1 MAKDATQDLW
11 PRWPAGYEHPLSL
24 VDIRVKLNVDKLF
37 NLLYAPGSEYV
48 VSELTRTVQYCHH
61 STAGMPQMQD
71 CSALSWRDFFD
82 ADYLIQAFTR

>member
-37 NLLYAPGSEYV
+37 HLLYAPGSEYV
-48 VSELTRTVQYCHH
+48 VSKVTRTVQYCHY
-61 STAGMPQMQD
+61 SAAGMSQMWTCQAR
-71 CSALSWRDFFD
+71 CWRASFEPVT
-82 ADYLIQAFTR
+82 IS